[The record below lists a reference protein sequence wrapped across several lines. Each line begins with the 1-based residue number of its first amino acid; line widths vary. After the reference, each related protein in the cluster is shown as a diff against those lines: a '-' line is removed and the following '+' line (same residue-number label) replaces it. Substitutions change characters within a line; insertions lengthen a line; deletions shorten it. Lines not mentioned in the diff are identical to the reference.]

1 MKTLNDLRTKWGRGR
16 VETVVAG
23 GSPEAM
29 GEISSTAAVTAMAPE
44 LAAEVRNEYA
54 EIWGEAQAR
63 VRRIARLLDLIRS
76 KMVPSPGRVELS
88 DAFVARD
95 RQLVAEIEAIWLGP
109 VPRLAEFKTLVGR
122 WQQNC
127 LVELRA
133 QIAQTGSKRG

>member
-1 MKTLNDLRTKWGRGR
+1 VKTLNDLRTKWGRGR

-23 GSPEAM
+23 GSPQAM
-29 GEISSTAAVTAMAPE
+29 GAMSSASAVT
-44 LAAEVRNEYA
+44 AEVRNEYA
-54 EIWGEAQAR
+54 GIWGEAQAR

-88 DAFVARD
+88 DAFVAQD
-95 RQLVAEIEAIWLGP
+95 RALVAEIEAIWLGP
-109 VPRLAEFKTLVGR
+109 VPRLAEFKSLVGR

-133 QIAQTGSKRG
+133 QIAKTGPKRG